1 MNTNN
6 GSAGRSSK
14 SEAWEVLAQKA
25 YKINRERRQLD
36 KEYDSLMQDILAL
49 GGNTE
54 LVGESY
60 EVRKVTR
67 LGSIDY
73 KLVPEL
79 RSVNLEPYRKQ
90 AIVCWKI
97 EYRGSDEIT

>member
-1 MNTNN
+1 MNT
-6 GSAGRSSK
+6 
-14 SEAWEVLAQKA
+14 WELLAQKA

-36 KEYDSLMQDILAL
+36 KEYDNLMQDILAL
-49 GGNTE
+49 GGNAE

-79 RSVNLEPYRKQ
+79 RSVNLEPYRKE

-97 EYRGSDEIT
+97 EYKGTSNV